1 MGDLQTSGD
10 SFAER
15 RLDHPRALI
24 VEDEFIVAEDLRS
37 KLQELGYNVVGVTAS
52 GREAIEFAKL
62 NSPDLVLMDFRINSD
77 LNGPEAAVIIQ
88 GLSEIPV
95 PIVFLTAYALSD
107 YPLVKA
113 VQPYLYLQKP
123 FSDVDLKETLEKAV
137 HLRLAG

>member
-1 MGDLQTSGD
+1 MDNFQTSGD
-10 SFAER
+10 SFGEK

-37 KLQELGYNVVGVTAS
+37 KLQNLGYVVVGVTAS
-52 GREAIEFAKL
+52 GREAIEFAKS
-62 NSPDLVLMDFRINSD
+62 NSPDLVLMDFRIKSD

-88 GLSEIPV
+88 GLTETPI

-107 YPLVKA
+107 YPLVSA

-123 FSDVDLKETLEKAV
+123 FTDFDLKTTLEKAI
-137 HLRLAG
+137 HLKVAG